1 MLSLPSLPPA
11 DLINTVWTYVA
22 AYHWVILALVFHL
35 VVLGAVAYMILLERK
50 TASWVQDRIGPNRVG
65 FGFGLPFMPKFHFW
79 GLGQPLADGLK
90 FLVKEDYGRKGIDRI
105 LFSLAPIAMIIVV
118 IISIAVIPW
127 GGVRQVSKTIKVDGD
142 RLSAAAFEESYEL
155 GRLGQEA
162 EAAIRFYLPYD
173 ATFVEPINLAQVQAS
188 QDANGDYSVPVTYR
202 YHFQIANLN
211 IGILFVL
218 AALSLA
224 VYGVVIGG
232 WASNNKYSFLGGL
245 RATANMISY
254 EIPLGMSALVVLIMF
269 SSLDLALIVD
279 RQATY
284 WWFAGLIPI
293 PAWNLFAQPLAFLLF
308 LICIHAE
315 ANRAPFDMAEAEQE
329 LVGGY
334 HTEYSSMRFALF
346 FLAEYA
352 GMITTSLVLVALF
365 WGGWHLPWIDDAIA
379 SLLNSRPEGAP
390 LAVTTNILVCIER
403 CMVIFGKAVLVMF
416 IFMWVRWSLPR
427 FRFDQLMQIAWKALI
442 PIMLVMV
449 LATTLAVYFFGI
461 NGMPTVDGL
470 NGLHAVLFLGVNA
483 VVLAIVVIGSKLL
496 PAGENQNMRVPVPQS
511 RFRNTPLP
519 AGVKRRRMT
528 NDQSP
533 EQSDG
538 LTGAGSGGSAT
549 PIGAGNAA
557 LVSYDPA
564 SPRDA

>member
-1 MLSLPSLPPA
+1 MP
-11 DLINTVWTYVA
+11 DLIDQLWTFVA
-22 AYHWVILALVFHL
+22 AYHWVILAGTFHL
-35 VVLGAVAYMILLERK
+35 VVLGSVAYLILLERK
-50 TASWVQDRIGPNRVG
+50 TASWVQDRLGPNRVG

-118 IISIAVIPW
+118 IISIAVVPW
-127 GGVRQVSKTIKVDGD
+127 GGVRQVSKTITVDGD
-142 RLSAAAFEESYEL
+142 RLTTEAFNESYEL

-173 ATFVEPINLAQVQAS
+173 AEFVEPINLSQVQAS
-188 QDANGDYSVPVTYR
+188 VNADGDYSVPVVYR

-284 WWFAGLIPI
+284 WWFLGLIPI

-352 GMITTSLVLVALF
+352 GMVTTSLVLVALF
-365 WGGWHLPWIDDAIA
+365 WGGWHMPYIDWAIDGLFGTKVDAVGSNSVTD
-379 SLLNSRPEGAP
+379 SL
-390 LAVTTNILVCIER
+390 ILCIVR
-403 CMVIFGKAVLVMF
+403 SAVIFGKAVLVLF
-416 IFMWVRWSLPR
+416 VFMWVRWSLPR
-427 FRFDQLMQIAWKALI
+427 FRFDQLMQIAWKGLI
-442 PIMLVMV
+442 PIMLTLL
-449 LATTLAVYFFGI
+449 LATTLLVYFLGI
-461 NGMPTVDGL
+461 NGFATSDGL
-470 NGLHAVLFLGVNA
+470 SGNEALAFFGMNV
-483 VVLAIVVIGSKLL
+483 VVLGLIVVGSKIL
-496 PAGENQNMRVPVPQS
+496 PAGANQNVRVDVPNS
-511 RFRNTPLP
+511 RFRDTALP
-519 AGVKRRRMT
+519 AGVSRRRMA
-528 NDQSP
+528 NDQNAGLAGSP
-533 EQSDG
+533 AG
-538 LTGAGSGGSAT
+538 GSGG
-549 PIGAGNAA
+549 ILAGGHAG
-557 LVSYDPA
+557 LVSYDP
-564 SPRDA
+564 DAPKA